1 MMDDMGRDMLK
12 IFFKRKYRV
21 SGYILLITAF
31 VSSCEVNP
39 LTSKNKETI
48 KSEHNETVNVPAEFE
63 ISENFAKQALESN
76 EFEVLILQQFKILEN
91 QLSSKLNSIDLLDT
105 EQIQQI
111 VQKELI
117 TFLKNKQDMKYQFL
131 CDENERWIYRCNRMT
146 GEIEC
151 FSMSSNKLRLLS
163 STP

>member
-63 ISENFAKQALESN
+63 ISENFAKQALESK
-76 EFEVLILQQFKILEN
+76 EFEDFILQQFKILEN
-91 QLSSKLNSIDLLDT
+91 QLSSKLNSIDPLDT

-131 CDENERWIYRCNRMT
+131 CDENARWIYRCNRMT

>member
-1 MMDDMGRDMLK
+1 MRRDMLK

-63 ISENFAKQALESN
+63 ISENFARQALESK
-76 EFEVLILQQFKILEN
+76 EFEVFILQQFKILEN
-91 QLSSKLNSIDLLDT
+91 QISNKLNSIDSLDT